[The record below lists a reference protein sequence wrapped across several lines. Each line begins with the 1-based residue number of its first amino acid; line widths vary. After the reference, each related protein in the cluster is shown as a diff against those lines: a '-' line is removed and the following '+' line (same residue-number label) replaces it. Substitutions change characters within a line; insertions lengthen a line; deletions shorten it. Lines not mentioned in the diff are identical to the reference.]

1 MSDRLMK
8 LGLLG
13 QLRQQ
18 LAALEN
24 RAEGIIDS
32 IQRQTFVMTTVW
44 ALDGEKV
51 RDYGRELLE
60 VLNEGNAMRKRIED
74 LELDVGIKY

>member
-1 MSDRLMK
+1 MK

-13 QLRQQ
+13 QLKQQ
-18 LAALEN
+18 LSALEN
-24 RAEGIIDS
+24 RAEGIVDS
-32 IQRQTFVMTTVW
+32 IQRQTFVMTNVW

-60 VLNEGNAMRKRIED
+60 VLTEGNKLRKRIED
-74 LELDVGIKY
+74 LEQDIGIPY